1 MIASRAY
8 FQHLRCLWKPSLAR
22 PVLAHRK
29 AHPSGRYA
37 ATAYGLPIRLVLK
50 HGPRSLTCVRV
61 NGFLNLGST
70 RKLTSGRP
78 SWAAPLADPDL
89 L

>member
-22 PVLAHRK
+22 SVLARRK
-29 AHPSGRYA
+29 VRPSGRCA
-37 ATAYGLPIRLVLK
+37 AMAYGLLIRPILK

-61 NGFLNLGST
+61 NGFLNLGSA
-70 RKLTSGRP
+70 RKLTSRRP
-78 SWAAPLADPDL
+78 SRAAPLADPDL